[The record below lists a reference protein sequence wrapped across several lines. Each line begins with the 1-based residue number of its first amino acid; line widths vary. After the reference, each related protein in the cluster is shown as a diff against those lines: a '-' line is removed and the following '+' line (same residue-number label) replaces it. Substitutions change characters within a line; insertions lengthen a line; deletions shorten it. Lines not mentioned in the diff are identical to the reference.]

1 MGTPKIFGYVIHT
14 EEEDGVVGVYNG
26 FVAAKSFAEAT
37 KFLTE
42 TLWENVIDVHIYMTG
57 NGELGYITPDDMDA
71 MEKLAEPALLGYP
84 AL

>member
-26 FVAAKSFAEAT
+26 FVAAKSFTEAT

-42 TLWENVIDVHIYMTG
+42 TLWENVIDVHIYTTG
-57 NGELGYITPDDMDA
+57 NGELGYITTDDMDA
-71 MEKLAEPALLGYP
+71 MKELNEPALLGYP
-84 AL
+84 A